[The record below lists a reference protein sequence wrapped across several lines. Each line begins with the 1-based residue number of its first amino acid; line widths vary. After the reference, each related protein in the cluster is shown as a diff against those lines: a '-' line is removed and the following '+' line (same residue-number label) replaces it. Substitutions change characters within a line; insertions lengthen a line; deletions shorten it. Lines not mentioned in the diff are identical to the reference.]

1 MKNCYYCFGSLTQY
15 TGSEFGWILFLI
27 KNVIIMIEAEAI
39 LLSSILVT
47 FTSMLMANSIKYLYS
62 CFYFVS

>member
-15 TGSEFGWILFLI
+15 TESEFGWILFLI

-39 LLSSILVT
+39 LFSSIFVMSP
-47 FTSMLMANSIKYLYS
+47 SMLKANSI
-62 CFYFVS
+62 